1 MFKVILF
8 VLLLLLGILNASA
21 DEFPNSRPNENNE
34 PTKVM
39 VSLYVI
45 DIEHIDNKNQ
55 SFTADVVVRLKW
67 KDERLAGTKEPISL
81 NSIWNP
87 NIHIYNLRKLETHF
101 PKVVTVSSDGW
112 VQYTQR
118 YYTTLSSPLDFTEF
132 PFDQQKLPIS
142 LLAFGFTPDQVE
154 MVFET
159 AGGSEKFSIS
169 DWQIEAVG
177 ATVSNLRA
185 NMFNDGSEEIVRPK
199 LDYVFSAHRYIQY
212 YWWKVLAPLML
223 ILFLSWAVFWIDPSQ
238 VAAQIGVS
246 GTSILT
252 LIAFLFRLENILPP
266 VSYLT
271 HIDHFIFTTLIMVF
285 FSYMEALVSTTFA
298 LKGKKVFAQRLDMVF
313 RIGYPIIFVVIIFIF
328 WIR

>member
-1 MFKVILF
+1 MYKIVLF
-8 VLLLLLGILNASA
+8 FSLFIIGILNVNAN
-21 DEFPNSRPNENNE
+21 EFPSSRPNEKNG
-34 PTKVM
+34 PTRINIG
-39 VSLYVI
+39 LYII
-45 DIEHIDNKNQ
+45 DIEDIDNKNQ

-67 KDERLAGTKEPISL
+67 KDERLAGINGPIPL

-87 NIHIYNLRKLETHF
+87 NIHIYNLRKVEAHF
-101 PKVVTVSSDGW
+101 PKVVKVSNDGW

-132 PFDQQKLPIS
+132 PFDKQRLPIS

-159 AGGSEKFSIS
+159 AGGSSKFSIS
-169 DWQIEAVG
+169 DWQIEEVG

-185 NMFNDGSEEIVRPK
+185 NMFKDDSEEIVRPK

-246 GTSILT
+246 GTAILT

-285 FSYMEALVSTTFA
+285 FSYTEALVSTTFA
-298 LKGKKVFAQRLDMVF
+298 LKGKIVFAHRLDMIF
-313 RIGYPIIFVVIIFIF
+313 RIGYPIIFVVILFIF
-328 WIR
+328 WIK

>member
-1 MFKVILF
+1 
-8 VLLLLLGILNASA
+8 
-21 DEFPNSRPNENNE
+21 
-34 PTKVM
+34 
-39 VSLYVI
+39 
-45 DIEHIDNKNQ
+45 
-55 SFTADVVVRLKW
+55 VVVRLKW
-67 KDERLAGTKEPISL
+67 KDERLAGVKGPIPL
-81 NSIWNP
+81 NSVWNP
-87 NIHIYNLRKLETHF
+87 NIHIYNLRNVETHF
-101 PKVVTVSSDGW
+101 PEVVKISNDG
-112 VQYTQR
+112 VVEYTQR
-118 YYTTLSSPLDFTEF
+118 YYATLSSPLDFSEF

-142 LLAFGFTPDQVE
+142 LLSFGYTPEQVE

-177 ATVSNLRA
+177 ATVSNLSA

-246 GTSILT
+246 GTAILT

-271 HIDHFIFTTLIMVF
+271 HIDHFIFTTLVMVF
-285 FSYMEALVSTTFA
+285 FSYTEALVSTTFA
-298 LKGKKVFAQRLDMVF
+298 LKGKKDFALKLDKVF
-313 RIGYPIIFVVIIFIF
+313 RIGYPIIFVAILLIF